1 MEHYQ
6 IQLLQ
11 SVAVLLT
18 MVIIKFILRLL
29 VNNIMAKFHFALERK
44 RIMSKI
50 INLLIILVAF
60 ILFTAIWGVDSKQV
74 TLYITSALTIL
85 GVGFFAQWSIL
96 SNLTSSMIL
105 FFNHPVH
112 IGGRIKILDKDYPI
126 EGVVENISLF
136 FMYIRTETNGL
147 VTIPNTVVLQKT
159 IALEAQDPENEA

>member
-11 SVAVLLT
+11 SVAVTVSLI
-18 MVIIKFILRLL
+18 VVKFVLRVL
-29 VNNIMAKFHFALERK
+29 VKNIMTKFHFAVERK
-44 RIMSKI
+44 RIISKI

-60 ILFTAIWGVDSKQV
+60 ILLTAIWGVDSEQM

-96 SNLTSSMIL
+96 SNLTSSLIL

-136 FMYIRTETNGL
+136 FMYIRTENAGL

-159 IALEAQDPENEA
+159 IAFEVSEKDPGL

>member
-6 IQLLQ
+6 LQLLQ
-11 SVAVLLT
+11 TVAVIAFLL
-18 MVIIKFILRLL
+18 IIKVLLRFI
-29 VNNIMAKFHFALERK
+29 VNNIVLKFHFAPERK
-44 RIMSKI
+44 RIISKI
-50 INLLIILVAF
+50 INLLIFLVGIIL
-60 ILFTAIWGVDSKQV
+60 LTAIWGVDSQQV

-136 FMYIRTETNGL
+136 FMYIRTENNGL
-147 VTIPNTVVLQKT
+147 VTIPNTIVLQKT
-159 IALEAQDPENEA
+159 IALEDDRPKD